1 MMRITTRI
9 KGWLSSFLTRFRL
22 GGKKRPALLPARK
35 PLFTELRPGRQHCEI
50 HDPDY
55 LEQILMAEQASSPSP
70 PSGPMAAAPL
80 AGAPE
85 APESEPSAHD
95 R

>member
-22 GGKKRPALLPARK
+22 GGKKRTALLPARK

-70 PSGPMAAAPL
+70 PLRAHGSRSPGGGSRGP
-80 AGAPE
+80 
-85 APESEPSAHD
+85 
-95 R
+95 